1 MDHVLIRKPEHL
13 TGSAKGPSLGF
24 AIETR
29 DRPGPVHKNGAF
41 EGDNVW
47 IQLQGGVFVAKAKI
61 RICWIGEF
69 SKIAEVRARTRGSAL
84 YDVDSF
90 WTGRPK
96 YGYAAVASLMGETW
110 TDPFWAGPRSYGY
123 EWVILDDEKKRAS
136 WLDRKPAPRTAGEDV
151 LMKFRYWM
159 KTHP

>member
-13 TGSAKGPSLGF
+13 TGSARAPALGF

-41 EGDNVW
+41 EGDTVW
-47 IQLQGGVFVAKAKI
+47 VQLHGGVFVAKAKI

-69 SKIAEVRARTRGSAL
+69 SKIAEVRVRTRGSAIH
-84 YDVDSF
+84 DVDSF

-96 YGYAAVASLMGETW
+96 YGYAAVASLMAESW
-110 TDPFWAGPRSYGY
+110 IDPFWAGPRSYGY
-123 EWVILDDEKKRAS
+123 EWVILDDDKKRSS
-136 WLDRKPAPRTAGEDV
+136 WLDKKPAPRTSGEDA